1 MKEKAFLQR
10 PQENRGGSDM
20 NKHGLDQYLRRLTPE
35 EEEHLSGI
43 YMDYSAMPV
52 AGYDRGQP
60 CYRFVYD
67 PQTYIS
73 TAAKKTF
80 WWNTIISP

>member
-1 MKEKAFLQR
+1 
-10 PQENRGGSDM
+10 M

-43 YMDYSAMPV
+43 HMDYSAMPV
-52 AGYDRGQP
+52 QAMTADSPATVLYMIR
-60 CYRFVYD
+60 RH
-67 PQTYIS
+67 IS
-73 TAAKKTF
+73 APPRKKTF